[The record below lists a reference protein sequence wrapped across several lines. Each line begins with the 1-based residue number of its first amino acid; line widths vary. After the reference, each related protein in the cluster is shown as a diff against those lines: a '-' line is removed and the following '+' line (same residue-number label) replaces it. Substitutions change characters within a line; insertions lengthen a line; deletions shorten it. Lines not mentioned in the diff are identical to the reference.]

1 MISKLS
7 LLYFVRAFLVRNA
20 GDLLLSM
27 RNFNALAVLNKASGK
42 IVWMQHGPWGQRHDP
57 DIAPDGTVTVF
68 DYGARA

>member
-1 MISKLS
+1 
-7 LLYFVRAFLVRNA
+7 
-20 GDLLLSM
+20 M